1 MRRFRLD
8 TIAPQPWQ
16 NRAGSTRLIAE
27 GCFAADAAATP
38 DWRISVA
45 EISGSAP
52 FSVFPGIDRQAVL
65 IGGHALVLHT
75 EASEAGG
82 DIVFL
87 APGASAGFP
96 GEARLAVREADPGT
110 RLFNLMTRRDRCV
123 AELSVERGPERSLP
137 SGSVRLVLVIA
148 GDYRTT
154 APGGAL
160 TAGQGLLA
168 QADDD
173 ALGLKRMSPGGWL
186 IAATMRPAAPTARV

>member
-16 NRAGSTRLIAE
+16 NGAGSTRLIAE
-27 GCFAADAAATP
+27 GRFAADAATTP

-45 EISGSAP
+45 EIAGSAP
-52 FSVFPGIDRQAVL
+52 FSVFPGIDRRAVL
-65 IGGHALVLHT
+65 IGGHALVLHAET
-75 EASEAGG
+75 PEAGG

-96 GEARLAVREADPGT
+96 GEARLAVREAAPGT
-110 RLFNLMTRRDRCV
+110 RLFNLMTRRDRCL
-123 AELSVERGPERSLP
+123 AELSVERRPECSLP
-137 SGSVRLVLVIA
+137 SGSVRLVLVIT
-148 GDYRTT
+148 GDYRAT

-160 TAGQGLLA
+160 AAGQGLLA

-173 ALGLKRMSPGGWL
+173 ALGLQRISPAGWL
-186 IAATMRPAAPTARV
+186 IAATIRPAPPRARV

>member
-8 TIAPQPWQ
+8 TVAPQPWQ

-65 IGGHALVLHT
+65 IGGHALVLHAET
-75 EASEAGG
+75 PEAGG

-87 APGASAGFP
+87 APGASACFS

-123 AELSVERGPERSLP
+123 AELSVDRGSERWLP

-148 GDYRTT
+148 GDYLT
-154 APGGAL
+154 AAPAGAL
-160 TAGQGLLA
+160 AAGEGLLA
-168 QADDD
+168 QADDA
-173 ALGLKRMSPGGWL
+173 ALGLQRMSPRGWL
-186 IAATMRPAAPTARV
+186 IAATIRPAPPTA